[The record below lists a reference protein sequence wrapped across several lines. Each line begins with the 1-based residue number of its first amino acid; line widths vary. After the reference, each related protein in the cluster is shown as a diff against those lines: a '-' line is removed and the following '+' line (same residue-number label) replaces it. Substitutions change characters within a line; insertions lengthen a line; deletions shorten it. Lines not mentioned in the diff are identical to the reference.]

1 VLYLLDINR
10 FILDPVNHAKVSQR
24 DFAYQLWL
32 PLFKKLLYINNSL
45 VRIKVGE
52 TVLSGF
58 TSSKADLY
66 SNHDIRIL
74 FNFKQDVFGIVCGEE
89 CILLAGQDKIEHN
102 KSKLLREGELMQITL
117 LSGPNSSFYASQ
129 ITKKIK

>member
-1 VLYLLDINR
+1 M
-10 FILDPVNHAKVSQR
+10 
-24 DFAYQLWL
+24 
-32 PLFKKLLYINNSL
+32 
-45 VRIKVGE
+45 RIKVGE
-52 TVLSGF
+52 TVLSGV
-58 TSSKADLY
+58 TSSKANLY

-89 CILLAGQDKIEHN
+89 CILLAGQDKIEHD

-129 ITKKIK
+129 ITKKIKYVTIPQFSQLEVFINVIEKLLMSKKSVEKTHELNESILTRID